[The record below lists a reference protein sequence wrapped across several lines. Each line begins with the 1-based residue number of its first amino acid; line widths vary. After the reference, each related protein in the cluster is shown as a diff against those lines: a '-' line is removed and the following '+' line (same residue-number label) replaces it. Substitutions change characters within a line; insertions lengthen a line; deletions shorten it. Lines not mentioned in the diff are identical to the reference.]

1 MENSVIGI
9 QTAEKKSYM
18 LPISPKVTV
27 RQLTINQYT
36 KELYFTKEIALFCQ
50 VAMYTRV
57 YTLELRKK
65 SKRAKLKYIW
75 AQT

>member
-27 RQLTINQYT
+27 RQLTINRYT
-36 KELYFTKEIALFCQ
+36 KALYFTKEIALFCRI
-50 VAMYTRV
+50 AM
-57 YTLELRKK
+57 YTLELRRNLVVK
-65 SKRAKLKYIW
+65 SKIKVDMGTNI
-75 AQT
+75 T